1 MNPTKDTTDPTV
13 DSEAKQRN
21 NSEAKGQEVVC
32 NALDTCSMGRNAFNC
47 LFGFKNRL
55 ALCCSA
61 TPWRFAPWRYVSQV
75 LKPNLQ
81 VQLLT
86 LHYITLHYIT
96 LHYITLHY
104 ITLHYITLHYITLHY
119 ITLLLLLLLPLL
131 TLVPLLLR
139 GVWSFGKS
147 HASHVLGPSTSHEVF
162 LPPGPSWTP
171 SRVSKACST
180 KSREKGTSSQK

>member
-119 ITLLLLLLLPLL
+119 ITLHYI
-131 TLVPLLLR
+131 TLHYYYYYYTSYISTTTTSGSLVFRQVSCQSRPWAKHQSR
-139 GVWSFGKS
+139 GVSPTRPFMDS
-147 HASHVLGPSTSHEVF
+147 
-162 LPPGPSWTP
+162 
-171 SRVSKACST
+171 
-180 KSREKGTSSQK
+180 